1 MGFALAQ
8 AAVARGAD
16 VILITGPTDLTPPSG
31 VTVHRV
37 ETTVEM
43 QRAVEAAVPQA
54 QLLLMAAAPADY
66 RPTAPLS
73 AKRPR
78 ANGRITVELEATP
91 DILGSL
97 KRPKQCVVVGFALE
111 TGNGLERARGKLREK
126 DLDYI
131 ILNDAL
137 EPGAGFEV
145 STNRVTIVPKRGE
158 PVRLPLLPK
167 RDVAE
172 KILDAVEQTLS

>member
-1 MGFALAQ
+1 MSEPEAILAEAERLLLQRAPWQGKTVVVTAGPTREHLDPVRVLTNPSSGRMGFALAQ

-66 RPTAPLS
+66 RPTVPLS
-73 AKRPR
+73 HTQPR
-78 ANGRITVELEATP
+78 ADGRVPAAPAAKP
-91 DILGSL
+91 DILRSL
-97 KRPKQCVVVGFALE
+97 LRPPQC
-111 TGNGLERARGKLREK
+111 
-126 DLDYI
+126 
-131 ILNDAL
+131 
-137 EPGAGFEV
+137 
-145 STNRVTIVPKRGE
+145 
-158 PVRLPLLPK
+158 
-167 RDVAE
+167 DV
-172 KILDAVEQTLS
+172 